1 MSNTFYTQYVS
12 MQYFVFMI
20 NKKLTIHLNVKEWA
34 RIYLEG
40 MSD

>member
-20 NKKLTIHLNVKEWA
+20 NKKLGREEIE
-34 RIYLEG
+34 
-40 MSD
+40 